1 MIYLAIS
8 HLMEMSVSLQ
18 NPHTISATLVLISLS
33 AQVHISVK
41 ENLRSGITGLL
52 DC

>member
-1 MIYLAIS
+1 MIYSAIS

-18 NPHTISATLVLISLS
+18 NPYTISATLVLISLS
-33 AQVHISVK
+33 AHVHISVK
-41 ENLRSGITGLL
+41 ENLKSGINGLL